1 MYVPINIIL
10 LNSNGIHQHVAIKEP
25 SCPSYKGAMN
35 GTITGLE
42 DLARSDPRSSE
53 YPGKNSNYEVD

>member
-1 MYVPINIIL
+1 MY
-10 LNSNGIHQHVAIKEP
+10 SNGIHQHVAIKEP

-42 DLARSDPRSSE
+42 DLARFDPAANSE

>member
-1 MYVPINIIL
+1 MY
-10 LNSNGIHQHVAIKEP
+10 SNGIHQHVAIKEP

-42 DLARSDPRSSE
+42 DLARFDPAASSE